1 VSEGANEAQMTSMAT
16 SSGKR
21 TFRVADSGFWA
32 LSLFAVAGL
41 PDAAVAQ
48 SGSQNGWY
56 QHMGHGFGHMMGWG
70 WGSYGG
76 IRMIL
81 FWILLIAI
89 VLFLLR
95 RFPASLQGPRSNDPS
110 PHSAALE
117 ILKERYAKGEI
128 SKEEYEARK
137 RTLMQ

>member
-1 VSEGANEAQMTSMAT
+1 MTSKAA
-16 SSGKR
+16 SSGKK
-21 TFRVADSGFWA
+21 TLRVSDSGLWA
-32 LSLFAVAGL
+32 LSLYAVAGR

-48 SGSQNGWY
+48 PRSQNGWY

-70 WGSYGG
+70 WGSYGD

-95 RFPASLQGPRSNDPS
+95 RFPAGLRGPQRNDAS
-110 PHSAALE
+110 PHATALE

-128 SKEEYEARK
+128 SKEEYETRK
-137 RTLMQ
+137 QTLEL

>member
-1 VSEGANEAQMTSMAT
+1 MTSKAT
-16 SSGKR
+16 CPGKR
-21 TFRVADSGFWA
+21 MFRVADNGFWA

-41 PDAAVAQ
+41 THAAVAQ
-48 SGSQNGWY
+48 PANQNGWY

-70 WGSYGG
+70 PYGG

-95 RFPASLQGPRSNDPS
+95 RFPASLQGPQGNGSS

-117 ILKERYAKGEI
+117 ILKERYARGEI

-137 RTLMQ
+137 QTLQS